1 MGWNGI
7 WSSRTVVQT
16 SHRSALESDAVRIV
30 QEPVEDRVAEGRVS
44 DEVVPVLDGDRAVQD
59 GTAPSIVAVDDC
71 EERVSIKLTS
81 RGLDMPSRRTIIQ
94 VCAILTL
101 LAACGGDKSPTA
113 PPTPEPARPATVTV
127 SPATA
132 ELTVL
137 GTTVQLRAEV
147 RDQNGR
153 VMAGATVTWSSSSTA
168 VVLVDASGLV
178 AAVGNG
184 TATITASAG
193 DARGTATVT
202 VVEEAAPDDHGNS
215 IATATP
221 VAIGATVQGVL
232 TEGDED
238 YFEIPVP
245 TDGFRLG
252 VFTEGDTDTHGTL
265 FDRNG
270 AVLSSDDDSGE
281 FLNFHIVQALDAGT
295 YYLSISGVSSI
306 FANDTGDYSLVV
318 EEAAPDDHGNSI
330 ATATPVAIGA
340 TVQGVLTEGDED
352 YFEIPVPTDGFRLG
366 VFTEGDTDTHGTLF
380 DRNGAVLSS
389 DDDSGEFLN
398 FHIVQALD
406 AGTYY
411 LSISGVS
418 SIFANDTGDYSLVVE
433 EAAPD
438 DHGNSIAT
446 ATPVAIGATVQGVL
460 TEGDEDYFEIPVP
473 TDGFRLGVFTEG
485 DTDTHGTLFDR
496 NGAVLS
502 SDDDSGEF
510 LNFHIVQALDAGTYY
525 LSISGVSSIFAN
537 DTGDYSLVVEEAA
550 PDDHGNS
557 IATATPVAIGATVQ
571 GVLTEGDED
580 YFEIPVPTDGFR
592 LGVFTEGDTDTHG
605 TLFDRNGAVLSSDDD
620 SGEFLN
626 FHIVQALDAGTY
638 YLSIS
643 GVFGDTGDY
652 SLVVEEAAPDDHGN
666 SIATATPVAI
676 GATVQG
682 VLTEGDEDYFE
693 IPVPTDGF
701 RLGVFTEGATDT
713 HGTLFDRNGAVLSSD
728 DDSGEFLNFH
738 IVQALDA
745 GTYYLSISGVFGDTG
760 DYSLV
765 VEEAAPGSRATS
777 DTVSP
782 KALGKKKQSFP
793 PDRE

>member
-1 MGWNGI
+1 M
-7 WSSRTVVQT
+7 SFHRT
-16 SHRSALESDAVRIV
+16 I
-30 QEPVEDRVAEGRVS
+30 
-44 DEVVPVLDGDRAVQD
+44 
-59 GTAPSIVAVDDC
+59 
-71 EERVSIKLTS
+71 
-81 RGLDMPSRRTIIQ
+81 RTIIRLS
-94 VCAILTL
+94 AL
-101 LAACGGDKSPTA
+101 LAVVALAKGCGDGESPSA
-113 PPTPEPARPATVTV
+113 PPMPEPARPTTVTV
-127 SPATA
+127 SPATY
-132 ELTVL
+132 ELTAL
-137 GTTVQLRAEV
+137 GATVQLSAEV
-147 RDQNGR
+147 RDQNNR
-153 VMAGATVTWSSSSTA
+153 VMAGATVTWTSSANSVAT
-168 VVLVDASGLV
+168 VDAAGLV
-178 AAVGNG
+178 TAVGNG

-295 YYLSISGVSSI
+295 YYLSISGV
-306 FANDTGDYSLVV
+306 FG
-318 EEAAPDDHGNSI
+318 
-330 ATATPVAIGA
+330 
-340 TVQGVLTEGDED
+340 
-352 YFEIPVPTDGFRLG
+352 
-366 VFTEGDTDTHGTLF
+366 
-380 DRNGAVLSS
+380 
-389 DDDSGEFLN
+389 
-398 FHIVQALD
+398 
-406 AGTYY
+406 
-411 LSISGVS
+411 
-418 SIFANDTGDYSLVVE
+418 
-433 EAAPD
+433 
-438 DHGNSIAT
+438 
-446 ATPVAIGATVQGVL
+446 
-460 TEGDEDYFEIPVP
+460 
-473 TDGFRLGVFTEG
+473 
-485 DTDTHGTLFDR
+485 
-496 NGAVLS
+496 
-502 SDDDSGEF
+502 
-510 LNFHIVQALDAGTYY
+510 
-525 LSISGVSSIFAN
+525 

-701 RLGVFTEGATDT
+701 RLGVFTEGDTDT

-765 VEEAAPGSRATS
+765 VEEAAPGSRAPS

>member
-1 MGWNGI
+1 MGFG
-7 WSSRTVVQT
+7 RVVQT

-44 DEVVPVLDGDRAVQD
+44 DEVVPVLDGDRARQD

-71 EERVSIKLTS
+71 EQSVPIKLTS

-178 AAVGNG
+178 VAVGNG

-193 DARGTATVT
+193 DARGTATVM
-202 VVEEAAPDDHGNS
+202 VVEEAAPDDHGNSIATATPVAIGATVQGVLTEGDEDYFEIPVPTDGFRLGVFTEGDTDTYGTLFDRNGVSLSSDDDSGEALNFHIVQALDAGTYYLSISGVSGFFGDATGDYSLVVEEAAEAAPDDHGNSIATATPVAIGATVQGVLTEGDEDYFEIPVPTDGFRLGVFTEGDTDTYGTLFDRNGVSLSSDDDSGEALNFHIVQALDAGTYYLSISGVSGFFGDATGDYSLVVEEAAEAAPDDHGNS

-270 AVLSSDDDSGE
+270 AVLS
-281 FLNFHIVQALDAGT
+281 
-295 YYLSISGVSSI
+295 
-306 FANDTGDYSLVV
+306 
-318 EEAAPDDHGNSI
+318 
-330 ATATPVAIGA
+330 
-340 TVQGVLTEGDED
+340 
-352 YFEIPVPTDGFRLG
+352 R
-366 VFTEGDTDTHGTLF
+366 
-380 DRNGAVLSS
+380 
-389 DDDSGEFLN
+389 
-398 FHIVQALD
+398 
-406 AGTYY
+406 
-411 LSISGVS
+411 
-418 SIFANDTGDYSLVVE
+418 
-433 EAAPD
+433 
-438 DHGNSIAT
+438 
-446 ATPVAIGATVQGVL
+446 
-460 TEGDEDYFEIPVP
+460 
-473 TDGFRLGVFTEG
+473 
-485 DTDTHGTLFDR
+485 
-496 NGAVLS
+496 
-502 SDDDSGEF
+502 
-510 LNFHIVQALDAGTYY
+510 
-525 LSISGVSSIFAN
+525 
-537 DTGDYSLVVEEAA
+537 
-550 PDDHGNS
+550 
-557 IATATPVAIGATVQ
+557 
-571 GVLTEGDED
+571 
-580 YFEIPVPTDGFR
+580 
-592 LGVFTEGDTDTHG
+592 
-605 TLFDRNGAVLSSDDD
+605 DDD

-701 RLGVFTEGATDT
+701 RLGVFTEGDTDT
-713 HGTLFDRNGAVLSSD
+713 HGTLFDRNGAVLSRDDDSGEFLNFHIVQALDAGTYYLSISGVFGDTGDYSLVVEEAAPDDHGNSIATATPVAIGATVQGVLTEGDEDYFEIPVPTDGFRLGVFTEGDTDTHGTLFDRNGAVLSRD

-765 VEEAAPGSRATS
+765 VEEAAPGSRAPS

>member
-1 MGWNGI
+1 MSVNTAGFDPPN
-7 WSSRTVVQT
+7 
-16 SHRSALESDAVRIV
+16 LPL
-30 QEPVEDRVAEGRVS
+30 PVF
-44 DEVVPVLDGDRAVQD
+44 
-59 GTAPSIVAVDDC
+59 
-71 EERVSIKLTS
+71 ER
-81 RGLDMPSRRTIIQ
+81 
-94 VCAILTL
+94 
-101 LAACGGDKSPTA
+101 
-113 PPTPEPARPATVTV
+113 ARPPGFVRSLAFAYLLGVAGMT
-127 SPATA
+127 AGCELA
-132 ELTVL
+132 ELIIAPIEL
-137 GTTVQLRAEV
+137 ACEFA
-147 RDQNGR
+147 DC
-153 VMAGATVTWSSSSTA
+153 
-168 VVLVDASGLV
+168 SG
-178 AAVGNG
+178 NPE
-184 TATITASAG
+184 
-193 DARGTATVT
+193 
-202 VVEEAAPDDHGNS
+202 EEAAPDDHGNS

-232 TEGDED
+232 TQGDED

-252 VFTEGDTDTHGTL
+252 VFTQGDTDTHGTL

-295 YYLSISGVSSI
+295 YYLSISSVFG
-306 FANDTGDYSLVV
+306 DTGDYSLVV

-340 TVQGVLTEGDED
+340 TVQGVLTQGDED

-366 VFTEGDTDTHGTLF
+366 VFT
-380 DRNGAVLSS
+380 
-389 DDDSGEFLN
+389 
-398 FHIVQALD
+398 Q
-406 AGTYY
+406 
-411 LSISGVS
+411 
-418 SIFANDTGDYSLVVE
+418 
-433 EAAPD
+433 
-438 DHGNSIAT
+438 
-446 ATPVAIGATVQGVL
+446 
-460 TEGDEDYFEIPVP
+460 
-473 TDGFRLGVFTEG
+473 
-485 DTDTHGTLFDR
+485 
-496 NGAVLS
+496 
-502 SDDDSGEF
+502 
-510 LNFHIVQALDAGTYY
+510 
-525 LSISGVSSIFAN
+525 
-537 DTGDYSLVVEEAA
+537 
-550 PDDHGNS
+550 
-557 IATATPVAIGATVQ
+557 
-571 GVLTEGDED
+571 
-580 YFEIPVPTDGFR
+580 
-592 LGVFTEGDTDTHG
+592 GDTDTHG

-682 VLTEGDEDYFE
+682 VLTQGDEDYFE

-701 RLGVFTEGATDT
+701 RLGVFTEGDTDT

-765 VEEAAPGSRATS
+765 VEEAAPGSRAPS

>member
-1 MGWNGI
+1 M
-7 WSSRTVVQT
+7 SCSRT
-16 SHRSALESDAVRIV
+16 I
-30 QEPVEDRVAEGRVS
+30 RVWT
-44 DEVVPVLDGDRAVQD
+44 VLAG
-59 GTAPSIVAVDDC
+59 VAV
-71 EERVSIKLTS
+71 
-81 RGLDMPSRRTIIQ
+81 
-94 VCAILTL
+94 A
-101 LAACGGDKSPTA
+101 AACGGGDSGGPTA
-113 PPTPEPARPATVTV
+113 PPTVDPPRATTVMV

-132 ELTVL
+132 ELDV
-137 GTTVQLRAEV
+137 GETVQLTAVV
-147 RDQNGR
+147 RDQNSN
-153 VMAGATVTWSSSSTA
+153 VMAGASVTWSTSSTA

-245 TDGFRLG
+245 TDGFRLS
-252 VFTEGDTDTHGTL
+252 VFTEGDRDTYGTL

-270 AVLSSDDDSGE
+270 VSLSSDDDSGE
-281 FLNFHIVQALDAGT
+281 AFNFHIVQVLDAGT
-295 YYLSISGVSSI
+295 YYLSIAGFFGDTGDYSLVVEEAAPDDHGNSIATATPVAIGATVQGVLTGGDEDYFEIPVPTDGFRLSVFTEGDTDTYGTLFDRNGVSLSSDDDSGEAFNFHIVQVLDAGTYYLSI
-306 FANDTGDYSLVV
+306 TTSFFGFFGDTGDYSLVV

-352 YFEIPVPTDGFRLG
+352 YFEIPVPTDGFRLS
-366 VFTEGDTDTHGTLF
+366 VFTEGDTDTYGTLF
-380 DRNGAVLSS
+380 DRNGVSLSS
-389 DDDSGEFLN
+389 DHDSGEAFN
-398 FHIVQALD
+398 FHIVQVLD

-411 LSISGVS
+411 LSISS
-418 SIFANDTGDYSLVVE
+418 
-433 EAAPD
+433 
-438 DHGNSIAT
+438 
-446 ATPVAIGATVQGVL
+446 
-460 TEGDEDYFEIPVP
+460 
-473 TDGFRLGVFTEG
+473 
-485 DTDTHGTLFDR
+485 
-496 NGAVLS
+496 
-502 SDDDSGEF
+502 
-510 LNFHIVQALDAGTYY
+510 
-525 LSISGVSSIFAN
+525 
-537 DTGDYSLVVEEAA
+537 
-550 PDDHGNS
+550 
-557 IATATPVAIGATVQ
+557 
-571 GVLTEGDED
+571 
-580 YFEIPVPTDGFR
+580 
-592 LGVFTEGDTDTHG
+592 
-605 TLFDRNGAVLSSDDD
+605 
-620 SGEFLN
+620 
-626 FHIVQALDAGTY
+626 
-638 YLSIS
+638 
-643 GVFGDTGDY
+643 VFGDTGDY

-701 RLGVFTEGATDT
+701 RLSVFTEGDTDT
-713 HGTLFDRNGAVLSSD
+713 YGTLFDRNGVSLSSD
-728 DDSGEFLNFH
+728 DDSGEAFNFH
-738 IVQALDA
+738 IVQVLDA
-745 GTYYLSISGVFGDTG
+745 GTYYLSIAGFFGDDTG

-765 VEEAAPGSRATS
+765 VEEAAPGSRNAPS

>member
-1 MGWNGI
+1 M
-7 WSSRTVVQT
+7 SFHRT
-16 SHRSALESDAVRIV
+16 I
-30 QEPVEDRVAEGRVS
+30 
-44 DEVVPVLDGDRAVQD
+44 
-59 GTAPSIVAVDDC
+59 
-71 EERVSIKLTS
+71 
-81 RGLDMPSRRTIIQ
+81 RTIIRLS
-94 VCAILTL
+94 AL
-101 LAACGGDKSPTA
+101 LAVVALAKGCGDGESPSA
-113 PPTPEPARPATVTV
+113 PPMPEPARPTTVTV
-127 SPATA
+127 SPATT

-137 GTTVQLRAEV
+137 GATVQLSAEV
-147 RDQNGR
+147 RDQNNR
-153 VMAGATVTWSSSSTA
+153 VMAGATVTWTSSANSVAT
-168 VVLVDASGLV
+168 VDAAGLV
-178 AAVGNG
+178 TAVGNG

-245 TDGFRLG
+245 TDGFRLS
-252 VFTEGDTDTHGTL
+252 VFTEGDTDTYGTL

-270 AVLSSDDDSGE
+270 VSLSSDDDSGE
-281 FLNFHIVQALDAGT
+281 ALNFHIVQVLDAGT
-295 YYLSISGVSSI
+295 HYLSIASFFG
-306 FANDTGDYSLVV
+306 DTGDYSLVV

-352 YFEIPVPTDGFRLG
+352 YFEIPVPTDGFRLS
-366 VFTEGDTDTHGTLF
+366 VFTEGDTDTYGTLF
-380 DRNGAVLSS
+380 DRNGVSLSS
-389 DDDSGEFLN
+389 DDDSGEALN
-398 FHIVQALD
+398 FHIVQVLD
-406 AGTYY
+406 AGTHY
-411 LSISGVS
+411 LSIASFFG
-418 SIFANDTGDYSLVVE
+418 DTGDYSLVVE

-460 TEGDEDYFEIPVP
+460 ETEGDEDYFEIPVP
-473 TDGFRLGVFTEG
+473 TDGFRLSVFTEG
-485 DTDTHGTLFDR
+485 DTDTYGTLFDR
-496 NGAVLS
+496 NGVSLS
-502 SDDDSGEF
+502 SDDDSGEA
-510 LNFHIVQALDAGTYY
+510 LNFHIVQVLDAGTHY
-525 LSISGVSSIFAN
+525 LSIASFFG

-571 GVLTEGDED
+571 GVLETEGDED

-592 LGVFTEGDTDTHG
+592 LGVFTEGNTTDTYG
-605 TLFDRNGAVLSSDDD
+605 TLFDQNGVFLSSDDD
-620 SGEFLN
+620 SGVFIN

-682 VLTEGDEDYFE
+682 VLETGGDEDYFE

-701 RLGVFTEGATDT
+701 RLGVFTEGNTTDT
-713 HGTLFDRNGAVLSSD
+713 YGTLFDQNGAVLSSD
-728 DDSGEFLNFH
+728 DDSGEAFNFH
-738 IVQALDA
+738 IVQVLDA
-745 GTYYLSISGVFGDTG
+745 GTYYLSIAGFFGDTG

>member
-1 MGWNGI
+1 M
-7 WSSRTVVQT
+7 
-16 SHRSALESDAVRIV
+16 RIV

-44 DEVVPVLDGDRAVQD
+44 DEVVPVLDGDRARQD

-71 EERVSIKLTS
+71 EQSVPIKLTS

-178 AAVGNG
+178 VAVGNG

-193 DARGTATVT
+193 DARGTATVM
-202 VVEEAAPDDHGNS
+202 VVEEAAPDDHGNSIATATPVAIGATVQGVLTEGDEDYFEIPVPTDGFRLGVFTEGDTDTYGTLFDRNGVSLSSDDDSGEALNFHIVQALDAGTYYLSISGVSGFFGDATGDYSLVVEEAAEAAPDDHGNSIATATPVAIGATVQGVLTEGDEDYFEIPVPTDGFRLGVFTEGDTDTYGTLFDRNGVSLSSDDDSGEALNFHIVQALDAGTYYLSISGVSGFFGDATGDYSLVVEEAAEAAPDDHGNS

-270 AVLSSDDDSGE
+270 AVLS
-281 FLNFHIVQALDAGT
+281 
-295 YYLSISGVSSI
+295 
-306 FANDTGDYSLVV
+306 
-318 EEAAPDDHGNSI
+318 
-330 ATATPVAIGA
+330 
-340 TVQGVLTEGDED
+340 
-352 YFEIPVPTDGFRLG
+352 R
-366 VFTEGDTDTHGTLF
+366 
-380 DRNGAVLSS
+380 
-389 DDDSGEFLN
+389 
-398 FHIVQALD
+398 
-406 AGTYY
+406 
-411 LSISGVS
+411 
-418 SIFANDTGDYSLVVE
+418 
-433 EAAPD
+433 
-438 DHGNSIAT
+438 
-446 ATPVAIGATVQGVL
+446 
-460 TEGDEDYFEIPVP
+460 
-473 TDGFRLGVFTEG
+473 
-485 DTDTHGTLFDR
+485 
-496 NGAVLS
+496 
-502 SDDDSGEF
+502 
-510 LNFHIVQALDAGTYY
+510 
-525 LSISGVSSIFAN
+525 
-537 DTGDYSLVVEEAA
+537 
-550 PDDHGNS
+550 
-557 IATATPVAIGATVQ
+557 
-571 GVLTEGDED
+571 
-580 YFEIPVPTDGFR
+580 
-592 LGVFTEGDTDTHG
+592 
-605 TLFDRNGAVLSSDDD
+605 DDD

-701 RLGVFTEGATDT
+701 RLGVFTEGDTDT
-713 HGTLFDRNGAVLSSD
+713 HGTLFDRNGAVLSRDDDSGEFLNFHIVQALDAGTYYLSISGVFGDTGDYSLVVEEAAPDDHGNSIATATPVAIGATVQGVLTEGDEDYFEIPVPTDGFRLGVFTEGDTDTHGTLFDRNGAVLSRD

-765 VEEAAPGSRATS
+765 VEEAAPGSRAPS